1 MRTMIWLQSPSRE
14 SWGCSEC
21 VWSFHPSGPPL
32 GDSLD
37 EMKRNYERQR
47 DREFAGHVCAQ
58 HPRPKASGSQHPG
71 GRSQQG

>member
-1 MRTMIWLQSPSRE
+1 MRKMIWISSVELE

-21 VWSFHPSGPPL
+21 SWSFHPSGPPL

-47 DREFAGHVCAQ
+47 DREFDAHICGLQ
-58 HPRPKASGSQHPG
+58 PKTRRLGN
-71 GRSQQG
+71 